1 MQMCDI
7 PVRRLVVF
15 VLLVLLPTGLCEQNQ
30 SRRAVAEHQLMHDR
44 GRNIQSLKRLIW
56 LSGAMEGLHTAQTRS
71 LVAPV
76 AREAPEDEDDPDVA
90 ALLRRLLRNF
100 FQSPYGTRAVQRE
113 A

>member
-1 MQMCDI
+1 MQLCHA

-15 VLLVLLPTGLCEQNQ
+15 MLLVVFPTGLCEQNQ

-56 LSGAMEGLHTAQTRS
+56 LSGVMEGLHTAQTRS
-71 LVAPV
+71 LAAPGP
-76 AREAPEDEDDPDVA
+76 REGPQANPDVA
-90 ALLRRLLRNF
+90 ALMRNLLGNF
-100 FQSPYGTRAVQRE
+100 FNGPYGTRQVQPE